1 MNVTD
6 LEYVCSLTGDLAG
19 MPIRI
24 YRGKEKTFY
33 HSLVS
38 LPKDPILPYEEKILE
53 ITNHL
58 SYFITPYFHYYGVVN
73 SGEYKIV
80 LGPSGQ
86 KELSESELKEIAFE
100 CDVSKEETDTFISGM
115 RGIVKMPL
123 MSILQILCSFNFILN
138 NERLTLYDLAIYDE
152 EQAVLS
158 KQLENEEINNN
169 YDESDFFRK
178 EDKHNTIDIEQT
190 LMGYIRRGDV
200 SALKEWAKRAPIIK
214 SGTLSPDAIR
224 QAKNTFIVSATLAS
238 REAIRGGLDVEEAL
252 SLSDAYIQKC
262 ELLNSLETITSLQFH
277 MVMEYA
283 EKVKRLRLG
292 KNPSKLLIDVSNYV
306 QNHLSEPIDIAKL
319 SQAMYLSR
327 TYLAMRFKKETNQT
341 LTEYIMQEKMDEAKR
356 LLRYSNKPLSTISA
370 YLGFSSQSH
379 FSNVFKKYT
388 KLNPNEY
395 RMKHN
400 N

>member
-1 MNVTD
+1 MNIAD
-6 LEYVCSLTGDLAG
+6 LEYVCALAGDLAG

-24 YRGKEKTFY
+24 YRDKGKAFY

-38 LPKDPILPYEEKILE
+38 LPKDPILPYEEKILG
-53 ITNHL
+53 ISNHL

-73 SGEYKIV
+73 SDEYKIV

-86 KELSESELKEIAFE
+86 KELSESELKELAFE
-100 CDVSKEETDTFISGM
+100 CDVSKDETDAFVSGM
-115 RGIVKMPL
+115 GRIVKMPL
-123 MSILQILCSFNFILN
+123 TSILQILCSFNFILN

-152 EQAVLS
+152 EQSALS
-158 KQLENEEINNN
+158 KQLENEEIKND
-169 YDESDFFRK
+169 YDDISPK
-178 EDKHNTIDIEQT
+178 TEDKHNTIDIEQT
-190 LMGYIRRGDV
+190 LMGYIRKGDV
-200 SALKEWAKRAPIIK
+200 SALREWAKRAPIIK
-214 SGTLSPDAIR
+214 SGTLSPDSIR
-224 QAKNTFIVSATLAS
+224 QGKNTFIVSATLAS
-238 REAIRGGLDVEEAL
+238 REAIRGGLDAEEAL

-262 ELLNSLETITSLQFH
+262 ELLNSLEAIASLQFH
-277 MVMEYA
+277 MVVEYA

-306 QNHLSEPIDIAKL
+306 QNHLSEPIDIEKL

-327 TYLAMRFKKETNQT
+327 TYLAMKFKKETNQT

-388 KLNPNEY
+388 KLSPNEY

>member
-1 MNVTD
+1 M
-6 LEYVCSLTGDLAG
+6 
-19 MPIRI
+19 
-24 YRGKEKTFY
+24 
-33 HSLVS
+33 
-38 LPKDPILPYEEKILE
+38 
-53 ITNHL
+53 
-58 SYFITPYFHYYGVVN
+58 
-73 SGEYKIV
+73 
-80 LGPSGQ
+80 
-86 KELSESELKEIAFE
+86 
-100 CDVSKEETDTFISGM
+100 
-115 RGIVKMPL
+115 
-123 MSILQILCSFNFILN
+123 
-138 NERLTLYDLAIYDE
+138 
-152 EQAVLS
+152 
-158 KQLENEEINNN
+158 
-169 YDESDFFRK
+169 
-178 EDKHNTIDIEQT
+178 
-190 LMGYIRRGDV
+190 
-200 SALKEWAKRAPIIK
+200 
-214 SGTLSPDAIR
+214 
-224 QAKNTFIVSATLAS
+224 
-238 REAIRGGLDVEEAL
+238 EEAL

>member
-1 MNVTD
+1 M
-6 LEYVCSLTGDLAG
+6 G
-19 MPIRI
+19 R
-24 YRGKEKTFY
+24 
-33 HSLVS
+33 
-38 LPKDPILPYEEKILE
+38 
-53 ITNHL
+53 
-58 SYFITPYFHYYGVVN
+58 
-73 SGEYKIV
+73 
-80 LGPSGQ
+80 
-86 KELSESELKEIAFE
+86 
-100 CDVSKEETDTFISGM
+100 
-115 RGIVKMPL
+115 IVKMPL
-123 MSILQILCSFNFILN
+123 TSILQILCSFNFILN

-152 EQAVLS
+152 EQAALS
-158 KQLENEEINNN
+158 KQLENEEIKNDYN
-169 YDESDFFRK
+169 DISPK
-178 EDKHNTIDIEQT
+178 TEDKHNTIDIEQT

-214 SGTLSPDAIR
+214 SGTLSPDSIR
-224 QAKNTFIVSATLAS
+224 QGKNTFIVSATLAS
-238 REAIRGGLDVEEAL
+238 REAIRGGLDAEEAL

-262 ELLNSLETITSLQFH
+262 ELLNSLETIASLQFH
-277 MVMEYA
+277 MVVEYA

-292 KNPSKLLIDVSNYV
+292 KSPSKLLIDVSNYV
-306 QNHLSEPIDIAKL
+306 QNHLSEPIDIEKL

-327 TYLAMRFKKETNQT
+327 TYLAMKFKKETNQT

-395 RMKHN
+395 RTKHN